1 MRCCWV
7 RARRLRLAGG
17 PQCREM
23 VAARG
28 EFRNQV
34 GEFGVPRLAPAGQA
48 LTTGSRCT
56 PRQPDIRGRTAT
68 PHPAGVAR
76 HPVRWRNSRSRW
88 PGSYSSAA
96 VPLSA
101 GHAAPGHCANSATSN
116 GRDGRR
122 DRRSLVGAGDR
133 AGTVCA
139 PVTPADRAPHHRP
152 PALSSPITGGTVA
165 GGSPSSSFPWRLRW
179 DPEAGCERWRR
190 TGGRVRPTSPVRVGG
205 AGQGGVRRWGRAGG
219 WASSAPSAAGNTFLG
234 LPRSSA
240 PWSVVRR

>member
-1 MRCCWV
+1 MRCCWL

-17 PQCREM
+17 PQCREI

-34 GEFGVPRLAPAGQA
+34 GEFGVPRLAPAGQPRPPARDVHPGNRTSADA
-48 LTTGSRCT
+48 LRLLTQRLSR
-56 PRQPDIRGRTAT
+56 DICAVEEF
-68 PHPAGVAR
+68 AE
-76 HPVRWRNSRSRW
+76 
-88 PGSYSSAA
+88 SSAWVVLVGGRA
-96 VPLSA
+96 TFRWARGARALCKP
-101 GHAAPGHCANSATSN
+101 ATSN

-133 AGTVCA
+133 AGMVRA

-190 TGGRVRPTSPVRVGG
+190 TGGRVRPTLPVRVGG
-205 AGQGGVRRWGRAGG
+205 VGQGGVRRWGRGG
-219 WASSAPSAAGNTFLG
+219 GGASSAPSAGGNTFLG
-234 LPRSSA
+234 LPRSSV